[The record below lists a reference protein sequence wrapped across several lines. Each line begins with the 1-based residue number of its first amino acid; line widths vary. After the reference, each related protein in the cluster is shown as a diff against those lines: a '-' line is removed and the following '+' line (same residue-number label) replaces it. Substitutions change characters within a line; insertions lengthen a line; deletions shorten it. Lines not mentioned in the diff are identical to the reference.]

1 MEKIAKELLIH
12 DKSFRR
18 PREIDH
24 KTLSCSGPSQI
35 YMYRVNNGV
44 LIQMN
49 SLIFMVTDYVI
60 VMAVLDLI
68 KSVGVLACSAIL
80 GFLQLSNFRKLIP
93 TAQMLD

>member
-12 DKSFRR
+12 DKSFKRQRR
-18 PREIDH
+18 VDLI
-24 KTLSCSGPSQI
+24 TQSCACPFQI

-49 SLIFMVTDYVI
+49 SLIFMVPDYVI
-60 VMAVLDLI
+60 IMAVLDFI
-68 KSVGVLACSAIL
+68 KGVGVLACAAIL
-80 GFLQLSNFRKLIP
+80 GFLQLSDFRKLIP